1 MKTLSFANGDA
12 MPILGLGTWK
22 SAPGE
27 VYEAVREAIRVG
39 YRHIDCAPI
48 YGNEAEVGEALAAS
62 FDEGLVS
69 RDEMWITS
77 KLWNDAHA
85 PENVQPALE
94 QTLENLQID
103 ALDLYLVH
111 WPVAHK
117 PGVDMPE
124 SPDDFIA
131 LDDLPLTTTWAAMQ
145 DMVDEGLARHI
156 GVSNF
161 NASRLEQ
168 LVDEA
173 DHAPEM
179 NQIEMHPYLQQ
190 PAMLDTAREHDV
202 HLTAYSPL
210 GSLDRPDSLKD
221 EDEPV
226 LLEDPVIAGI
236 AEKHGA
242 TPAQV
247 LIRWAIERGTA
258 VIPKSVNPGRIA
270 ENFAATQVPLTDEDM
285 NQIAALDRGQRY
297 VDGTLWTMEGSPYSL
312 ADLWG

>member
-1 MKTLSFANGDA
+1 
-12 MPILGLGTWK
+12 
-22 SAPGE
+22 
-27 VYEAVREAIRVG
+27 
-39 YRHIDCAPI
+39 
-48 YGNEAEVGEALAAS
+48 
-62 FDEGLVS
+62 
-69 RDEMWITS
+69 
-77 KLWNDAHA
+77 
-85 PENVQPALE
+85 
-94 QTLENLQID
+94 
-103 ALDLYLVH
+103 
-111 WPVAHK
+111 
-117 PGVDMPE
+117 
-124 SPDDFIA
+124 
-131 LDDLPLTTTWAAMQ
+131 
-145 DMVDEGLARHI
+145 
-156 GVSNF
+156 
-161 NASRLEQ
+161 
-168 LVDEA
+168 
-173 DHAPEM
+173 
-179 NQIEMHPYLQQ
+179 
-190 PAMLDTAREHDV
+190 V